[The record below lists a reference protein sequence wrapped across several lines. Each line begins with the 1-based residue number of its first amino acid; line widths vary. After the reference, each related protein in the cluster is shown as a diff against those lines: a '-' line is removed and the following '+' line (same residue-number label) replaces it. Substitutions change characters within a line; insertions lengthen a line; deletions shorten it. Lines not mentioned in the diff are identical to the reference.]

1 MRVPDLSVFELTGK
15 KALVTG
21 GGSGIGKA
29 GAIGFAKAGADVA
42 IADVNFE
49 AAKKVAKQ
57 IKDSTGQ
64 NSFPIKVDVTKVN
77 QVRKMVDEVVS
88 KFGRLDIAFNNA
100 GVSGGS
106 VPIEKDESLE
116 DWKRVIEV
124 NLNSVFYCCQAEAK
138 IMIKQ
143 KGGKIINTA

>member
-1 MRVPDLSVFELTGK
+1 LRVPDLSVFELTGK

-42 IADVNFE
+42 DADVNFE

-88 KFGRLDIAFNNA
+88 KFGRLDIALTIVNNLSFPIAAYCTAKA
-100 GVSGGS
+100 GVKHLTKALA
-106 VPIEKDESLE
+106 VELI
-116 DWKRVIEV
+116 RYNVYV
-124 NLNSVFYCCQAEAK
+124 NSISPGMLK
-138 IMIKQ
+138 HL
-143 KGGKIINTA
+143 